1 MTYDHGDFV
10 SFTLTFLSTKTVSGM
25 SFKNDALKKRERK
38 KIFIFYQYQIFKE
51 TLKFPRGQS
60 SKVSFA
66 QPQALKIKIISP
78 SNTLSFIS
86 IDSWTHNTGRLH
98 IYGTYFLLLI

>member
-10 SFTLTFLSTKTVSGM
+10 LFTLTFLSTKTVSGM

-60 SKVSFA
+60 F
-66 QPQALKIKIISP
+66 KIKFCSTTSLKDKDYKP
-78 SNTLSFIS
+78 FKHSKLYLYRLL
-86 IDSWTHNTGRLH
+86 DS
-98 IYGTYFLLLI
+98 